1 MLRRRIMAINKPKTR
16 VLLHFDGNVVD
27 SSGNGIAFTAGP
39 VVYTSGKFGQCS
51 SITSEPGYF
60 GSHATNVTGEF
71 AKIHNLLKDYTI
83 DFWLD
88 FDSFNA
94 QYQNIGTYLGG
105 TDSGS
110 NILAIG
116 IQRGSYGVFSITVT
130 YQVGALIIDTSV
142 SNTFGWKHVCVQKTN
157 GNIYLYLNGVL
168 LGSNTFPNAN
178 TTFNPTTNY
187 TLYACYQN
195 TTGHSTKIDEF
206 RIIEGVAFT
215 LSGFTP
221 PTQAY

>member
-51 SITSEPGYF
+51 SIATAPSQ
-60 GSHATNVTGEF
+60 HAINTTGEF
-71 AKIHNLLKDYTI
+71 AKIHNLLGDYTI

-94 QYQNIGTYLGG
+94 QYQGIGMYFGR
-105 TDSGS
+105 TDSGL
-110 NILAIG
+110 NMLAIG

-130 YQVGALIIDTSV
+130 YQAGALIINTSV
-142 SNTFGWKHVCVQKTN
+142 SNAFGWKHVCIQKTN
-157 GNIYLYLNGVL
+157 GNIYQYLNGVL

-178 TTFNPTTNY
+178 ATFSPSTN
-187 TLYACYQN
+187 TDLIVGEQGN
-195 TTGHSTKIDEF
+195 SGHSTKIDEF
-206 RIIEGVAFT
+206 RIIEGVAFN

>member
-1 MLRRRIMAINKPKTR
+1 MAINKPKTR

-71 AKIHNLLKDYTI
+71 AKIHNLLGDYTI

-94 QYQNIGTYLGG
+94 QYQGIGMHFGRTASY
-105 TDSGS
+105 S
-110 NILAIG
+110 NILG
-116 IQRGSYGVFSITVT
+116 ISISRGSYGAFSLDVFYQAGATIVT
-130 YQVGALIIDTSV
+130 SSV
-142 SNTFGWKHVCVQKTN
+142 TNTFGWKHVCVQKTN

-178 TTFNPTTNY
+178 TTFSTSTN
-187 TLYACYQN
+187 TDLIVGDQG
-195 TTGHSTKIDEF
+195 TSGHSTKIDEF
-206 RIIEGVAFT
+206 RIIEGVAFN

>member
-27 SSGNGIAFTAGP
+27 SSGNGIAFTAGS
-39 VVYTSGKFGQCS
+39 VSYVSGKSGQCS
-51 SITSEPGYF
+51 SIVTAPSQ
-60 GSHATNVTGEF
+60 HAINTTGEF
-71 AKIHNLLKDYTI
+71 AKIHNLLGDYTI

-94 QYQNIGTYLGG
+94 QYQGIVMYFGRTASY
-105 TDSGS
+105 S
-110 NILAIG
+110 NILGMSIS
-116 IQRGSYGVFSITVT
+116 RGSYGAFTLDVFYQAGSTIVT
-130 YQVGALIIDTSV
+130 SSVTS
-142 SNTFGWKHVCVQKTN
+142 TFGWKHVCAQKAN

-178 TTFNPTTNY
+178 TTFSPSTN
-187 TLYACYQN
+187 TDMIVGEQGN
-195 TTGHSTKIDEF
+195 SGHSTKIDEF
-206 RIIEGVAFT
+206 RIIEGVAFN

>member
-27 SSGNGIAFTAGP
+27 SSGNGITFTTNY
-39 VVYTSGKFGQCS
+39 VSYVSGKFGQCS
-51 SITSEPGYF
+51 SIVSAPA
-60 GSHATNVTGEF
+60 SHAVNNTGEF
-71 AKIHNLLKDYTI
+71 AKIHNLLGDYTI

-88 FDSFNA
+88 FDSFNSSG
-94 QYQNIGTYLGG
+94 QNIGTYLGG

-110 NILAIG
+110 SILSIN
-116 IQRGSYGVFSITVT
+116 IQRGSYGVFSIIVT
-130 YQVGALIIDTSV
+130 YQGGALIIDTSV
-142 SNTFGWKHVCVQKTN
+142 SNAFGWKHVCVQKAN

-178 TTFNPTTNY
+178 ITFNPTTNY

-195 TTGHSTKIDEF
+195 TTGHSSKIDEF
-206 RIIEGVAFT
+206 RIIEGVAFN

>member
-1 MLRRRIMAINKPKTR
+1 MAINKPKTR

-27 SSGNGIAFTAGP
+27 SSGNGVAFTAGS
-39 VVYTSGKFGQCS
+39 VNYVSGKFGQCS
-51 SITSEPGYF
+51 SIATAPSQ
-60 GSHATNVTGEF
+60 HAINTTGEF
-71 AKIHNLLKDYTI
+71 AKIHNLLGDYTI

-94 QYQNIGTYLGG
+94 QYQGIGMYFGRTASYTSILGM
-105 TDSGS
+105 
-110 NILAIG
+110 AIS
-116 IQRGSYGVFSITVT
+116 RGSYGAFSLEVFYQAGATIVT
-130 YQVGALIIDTSV
+130 SSVTS
-142 SNTFGWKHVCVQKTN
+142 TFGWKHVCIQKTN

-178 TTFNPTTNY
+178 ATFSPSTN
-187 TLYACYQN
+187 TDLIVGEQGN
-195 TTGHSTKIDEF
+195 SGHSTKIDEF
-206 RIIEGVAFT
+206 RIIEGVAFN

>member
-27 SSGNGIAFTAGP
+27 SSGNGVAFTSGS
-39 VVYTSGKFGQCS
+39 VSYVSGKFGQCS
-51 SITSEPGYF
+51 SIVTAPSQ
-60 GSHATNVTGEF
+60 HAINTTGEF

-94 QYQNIGTYLGG
+94 SGQNVGTYLGG

-110 NILAIG
+110 GILAIN

-142 SNTFGWKHVCVQKTN
+142 SNAFGWKHVCVQKAN

-206 RIIEGVAFT
+206 RIIEGVAFN